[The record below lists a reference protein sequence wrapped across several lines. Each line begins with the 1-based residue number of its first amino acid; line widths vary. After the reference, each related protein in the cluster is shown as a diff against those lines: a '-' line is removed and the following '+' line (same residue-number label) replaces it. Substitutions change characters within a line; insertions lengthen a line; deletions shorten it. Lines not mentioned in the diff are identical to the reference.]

1 MKKLLFIYYIKC
13 YKLYKVKI
21 NDFIKILNLYFNLFF
36 IYCIKC
42 NGEEDWVQYEI
53 LRF

>member
-21 NDFIKILNLYFNLFF
+21 NDFIKNIEF
-36 IYCIKC
+36 I
-42 NGEEDWVQYEI
+42 
-53 LRF
+53 F